1 MDVKRLKA
9 FNQLAA
15 SHSEQFGT
23 REDFKILLEIATAGD
38 NGNCLTLKQLTLSA
52 SIPESTLK
60 RRLSRLVR
68 KNLVLKRMTT
78 EDRRVHCYSLHDK
91 TRQTLHDMIEAI
103 RVFCWD

>member
-1 MDVKRLKA
+1 MNVKKLKA

-23 REDFKILLEIATAGD
+23 REDFKILLEIATVEG
-38 NGNCLTLKQLTLSA
+38 NGNCLTLKQLTLST

-60 RRLSRLVR
+60 RRLARLVSKR
-68 KNLVLKRMTT
+68 LVLKKMTA

-91 TRQTLHDMIEAI
+91 TRKILHDMIEAI